1 MPQSPAE
8 RMRVYR
14 HRRRRQWLSVRI
26 EIDAAEI
33 DALVQRAYLAAKD
46 RGDLSE
52 IGQAVSAFLSDV
64 LMTS

>member
-1 MPQSPAE
+1 MPQSAAE

-26 EIDAAEI
+26 EIDAAEV
-33 DALVQRAYLAAKD
+33 DALVQRAYLAATD

-52 IGQAVSAFLSDV
+52 IGQAVSAFLSDALV
-64 LMTS
+64 TS